1 MYRLA
6 YAAVAALAMMAS
18 MPAAAQDKTFVFTAI
33 PDEDETKLVERFGKV
48 ATYLEK
54 TLSVRVKYVAVK
66 SYPAAVTAFV
76 NDQVQLAWFGGLTG
90 VQAKLK
96 VPGSEA
102 LAQGIDDP
110 NFKSYFIAHSSAGV
124 DKGAAFPAGLAGKTF
139 TFGSRSS
146 TSGRLMPEFYIR
158 ENTKQAP
165 EQFFSRIGFS
175 GDHSQTIALVQSGAY
190 EAGAVSYL
198 VWESELKAGKIDVAK
213 VKVVWE
219 TPTYPDYHWVIRG
232 DVDKTVG
239 AGFKEKLRAALTGLK
254 EPGILASF
262 DRKAF
267 IPAKNEDFKPIES
280 VGRSVG
286 LIE

>member
-6 YAAVAALAMMAS
+6 YAALAALAMMAS
-18 MPAAAQDKTFVFTAI
+18 LPAAAQDKTFVFTAI

-54 TLSVRVKYVAVK
+54 TLGVPVQYVAVK
-66 SYPAAVTAFV
+66 NYPAAVTAFV

-124 DKGAAFPAGLAGKTF
+124 DKSAAFPAGLAGKTF

-158 ENTKQAP
+158 ENTKKTP
-165 EQFFSRIGFS
+165 DQFFSRIGFS

-198 VWESELKAGKIDVAK
+198 VWESELKAGKIDAAK

-219 TPTYPDYHWVIRG
+219 SPTYPDYHWVIRG
-232 DVDKTVG
+232 DVDKTFG

-267 IPAKNEDFKPIES
+267 IPAKNEDFKPIEE